1 MKSKN
6 SRGKEII
13 KIRVEMIKIEN
24 LKAIEKIK
32 ETNWLFVAISKT
44 NKPSAR
50 LTRKK
55 RTQNQYERDVTRDIT
70 KVLKTTMNNYM
81 PTN

>member
-32 ETNWLFVAISKT
+32 ETKVALCRDK
-44 NKPSAR
+44 
-50 LTRKK
+50 
-55 RTQNQYERDVTRDIT
+55 QNQQTFSQT
-70 KVLKTTMNNYM
+70 H
-81 PTN
+81 